1 MRTTSAHSAAGN
13 DSPVLTPEED
23 RYGFVAL
30 AKELSHS
37 IISLDRTISTV
48 IGIEGQWGTGKTS
61 LLNLL
66 LRQMEHDRPVGTHV
80 LKISPWLTPSGDGAV
95 EGLLLPVAAILDE
108 EEAKG
113 YTGFRKIWHKCRR
126 AKASPLASSMLSYAQ
141 QASGRLAPLAELA
154 GNWVPGA
161 GIAAGALK
169 SVSTADLSARR
180 QTTAELR
187 TDIEKRIAALGL
199 NFIVVLDDLDRLE
212 PDQAVEVLRM
222 IRSVADFSGF
232 HYVICYDPVVLSHAV
247 KRGLGVEDGRLYL
260 QKIVPLSFKLP
271 RPEPF
276 DLRREFL
283 IGVTELYANVNGT
296 QPNDTLLS
304 DLKSVTETF
313 GATLSTPRDVR
324 MALGSLTFRYESL
337 REYIW
342 FPDLCLLQLLRVT
355 LPGLYDWVERYLA
368 EYGTVTSGEGR
379 ISKKESYAMV
389 KELRELLSSLPA
401 VSPLSVMDMGHW
413 FPGITGLHEDSVK
426 LFNRDR
432 EEDNNARDADK
443 RLSSSLY
450 WRYYFAF
457 TPPKNVLPPSF
468 FDNLFRLAGNVD
480 DNSELVTLLF
490 DQMVD
495 NGFSSHTWFEHILDR
510 LNTGMI
516 IRATPGQCRGLLG
529 FVFQYGDDI
538 ITRYRARGEW
548 LTIGDF
554 GLKEFADRLLRR
566 LCSDNR
572 QDALD
577 YLSSA
582 LKDENTFH
590 WSLSYLRHQLWQ
602 NGLAGNRPAYEQ
614 DRILSDSE
622 LNILCATTSVWLESP
637 DNDGLLRGQEDL
649 SSLVYAWR
657 EISSPDAVATWLR
670 SVTQE
675 DEDFLRVLLR
685 LRYDGISSDIGRYQ
699 GLNLSAIAE
708 LFKGDNVIRERLDT
722 IGTAGDFPDLVKQV
736 RKAIAY
742 SQRT

>member
-30 AKELSHS
+30 AEKLSSS
-37 IISLDRTISTV
+37 IINLDRTISTV

-66 LRQMEHDRPVGTHV
+66 LKQMKQDCSEKTHI

-113 YTGFRKIWHKCRR
+113 YNWWRKLWRT
-126 AKASPLASSMLSYAQ
+126 KASPLANSMLRYAQ
-141 QASGRLAPLAELA
+141 QASGRLAPLAEFA

-169 SVSTADLSARR
+169 TIYTADLSVRR
-180 QTTAELR
+180 QTTADLR
-187 TDIEKRIAALGL
+187 SDIEKKIAALDL

-232 HYVICYDPVVLSHAV
+232 HYVMCYDPVVLSHAV

-283 IGVTELYANVNGT
+283 IGATELYANVNGT

-324 MALGSLTFRYESL
+324 LALGSLTFRYESL

-355 LPGLYDWVERYLA
+355 LPSLYDWVERYLA
-368 EYGTVTSGEGR
+368 EYGTVASGEGR
-379 ISKKESYAMV
+379 VSKKEIDEMA

-401 VSPLSVMDMGHW
+401 VSPLSVMVMGHW
-413 FPGITGLHEDSVK
+413 FPGISGLAEDSVK
-426 LFNRDR
+426 LFCPTQEE
-432 EEDNNARDADK
+432 EEDERDATK
-443 RLSSSLY
+443 RLSSCLY
-450 WRYYFAF
+450 WRYYFSF
-457 TPPKNVLPPSF
+457 TPPKNVLPPVF
-468 FDNLFRLAGNVD
+468 FDNLFRLAGNAD
-480 DNSELVTLLF
+480 EDSELVALLF
-490 DQMVD
+490 SQMVD
-495 NGFSSHTWFEHILDR
+495 NGFSSRTWFEHIIDR

-516 IRATPGQCRGLLG
+516 TRATPGQCRGLLG

-538 ITRYRARGEW
+538 ISRYRARGEW
-548 LTIGDF
+548 LTMGDI
-554 GLKEFADRLLRR
+554 GLKELADRLLRR
-566 LCSDNR
+566 LRDDDR
-572 QDALD
+572 QNALD
-577 YLSSA
+577 YLAAA
-582 LKDENTFH
+582 LKNEKTFH
-590 WSLSYLRHQLWQ
+590 WSLSFLRHLLWQ
-602 NGLAGNRPAYEQ
+602 NGLAGDRPVYEQ
-614 DRILSDSE
+614 DRVLSDPE
-622 LNILCATTSVWLESP
+622 LKKLCATASAWLESP
-637 DNDGLLRGQEDL
+637 DSEGAIGRLTDL
-649 SSLVYAWR
+649 SGLVYAWR
-657 EISSPDAVATWLR
+657 DISSPKAVATWIA
-670 SVTQE
+670 SVTQDN
-675 DEDFLRVLLR
+675 DEEFLQVLIK
-685 LRYDGISSDIGRYQ
+685 LRYDGVSSDIGRYR
-699 GLNLSAIAE
+699 GLRLSTVAEVFGGGEYIYDRLDKIEAAGNFPELTRSVREAIAHSR
-708 LFKGDNVIRERLDT
+708 D
-722 IGTAGDFPDLVKQV
+722 
-736 RKAIAY
+736 
-742 SQRT
+742 S